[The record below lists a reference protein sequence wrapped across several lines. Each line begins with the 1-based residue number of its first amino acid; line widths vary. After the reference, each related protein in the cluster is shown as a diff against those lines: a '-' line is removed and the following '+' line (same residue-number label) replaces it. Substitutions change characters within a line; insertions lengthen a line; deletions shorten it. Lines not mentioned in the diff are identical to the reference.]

1 MNPDLA
7 AFEASFAIW
16 WASLPAEVTADADK
30 LMAEI
35 AYSAGALDM
44 IKRLPELTK

>member
-16 WASLPAEVTADADK
+16 WASLPTEVTADADK
-30 LMAEI
+30 LMAQI

-44 IKRLPELTK
+44 IRMMPEMTK

>member
-16 WASLPAEVTADADK
+16 WASLPQEVTAEADK
-30 LMAEI
+30 LMAQI

-44 IKRLPELTK
+44 TRRMLELTK